1 VKRLFQN
8 LNFKLSGLDGARE
21 RERGDRSGHE
31 QHSATQGAF
40 AQFLAQSPERNRR
53 ISLSDAPAR
62 DELRIQDQLLED
74 RIIPTLG

>member
-8 LNFKLSGLDGARE
+8 LKFKLARLDGARE
-21 RERGDRSGHE
+21 RERCDRSGHE
-31 QHSATQGAF
+31 QHLTLQGVF
-40 AQFLAQSPERNRR
+40 AQFFAQSPERNQR
-53 ISLSDAPAR
+53 INLSDALAR